1 MINFHS
7 ARARFAKNS
16 GKAVAFGLGLMLASP
31 AMANDKQDTDQ
42 IAVSLDQAKLLKLP
56 AGTETIIIGNPA
68 IADVSLQ
75 RNNVIVIT
83 GRTPGRTNF
92 IALDSN
98 GTIISESQVSVS
110 AARGAAVLVQR
121 GMSAES
127 YHCAPNCLPTVALGD
142 EQKYLDQVAN
152 QSKKREEM
160 ANQSGRAK

>member
-7 ARARFAKNS
+7 ARARFVRNS
-16 GKAVAFGLGLMLASP
+16 GKAVVFGLGLMLASP

-98 GTIISESQVSVS
+98 GTIISESMVSVS

-121 GMSAES
+121 GMNAES